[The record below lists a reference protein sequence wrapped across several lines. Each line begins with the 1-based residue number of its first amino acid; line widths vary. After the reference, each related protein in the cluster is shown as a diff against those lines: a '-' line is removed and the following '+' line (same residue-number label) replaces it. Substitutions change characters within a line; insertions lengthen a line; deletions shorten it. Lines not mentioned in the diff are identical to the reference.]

1 MKNLILCDSG
11 LGGLDIAAPFF
22 QKSGDPEWNLI
33 YINAFPDVKFG
44 FNDLADSRMQEDVFQ
59 AVLESMTRYSPAMCL
74 IACNTLSIVWQRLSE
89 RWKPPFPVVGIVET
103 AVNGMTLAAA
113 HNPEA
118 RLLILGTATTV
129 ASQVYPNALQKRGIN
144 GSRIHSL
151 ACPGLAKLIE
161 QDPAAPEVR
170 QWIANY
176 AGQAANLL
184 SEKKEKLFLCF
195 CCTHYGYAE
204 TFWREEFGRHFGQVA
219 VLNPNRMMV
228 MDGPAGGFA
237 YHARIPLTEHQRQAM
252 SAWFERSTPPIAAAL
267 RTAQSEENLFTLPSP
282 IRLKQ

>member
-22 QKSGDPEWNLI
+22 RKSGNPEWNLI

-44 FNDLADSRMQEDVFQ
+44 FNDLADSRMQEDVFL
-59 AVLESMTRYSPAMCL
+59 AVLESMTRYSPALCL

-89 RWKPPFPVVGIVET
+89 CWTPPFPVVGIVET

-113 HNPEA
+113 QDPDA

-129 ASQVYPNALQKRGIN
+129 ASQVYPHALQDRGIN
-144 GSRIHSL
+144 GERIHSL

-176 AGQAANLL
+176 AGQTADLL
-184 SEKKEKLFLCF
+184 SEKKTKLFLCF

-204 TFWREEFGRHFGQVA
+204 TVWREEFGRYFAQVGI
-219 VLNPNRMMV
+219 LNPNRMMV
-228 MDGPAGGFA
+228 MDGPAGSFA
-237 YHARIPLTEHQRQAM
+237 YHARVPLKEHQRQAM
-252 SAWFERSTPPIAAAL
+252 SAWFERSAPPITAAL
-267 RTAQSEENLFTLPSP
+267 RTAKSEDNLFKLPEQ

>member
-59 AVLESMTRYSPAMCL
+59 AVLESMTRYSPALCM

-89 RWKPPFPVVGIVET
+89 RWTPPFPVVGIVET

-113 HNPEA
+113 HDPDA
-118 RLLILGTATTV
+118 RMLILGTATTV
-129 ASQVYPNALQKRGIN
+129 ASQVYPHALQKRGID
-144 GSRIHSL
+144 GGRIHSL

-176 AGQAANLL
+176 AGQAADML

-204 TFWREEFGRHFGQVA
+204 TFWREEFGRYFEQVGI
-219 VLNPNRMMV
+219 LNPNRMMV
-228 MDGPAGGFA
+228 MDGQAGSFA
-237 YHARIPLTEHQRQAM
+237 YQARVPLKEHQRQAM
-252 SAWFERSTPPIAAAL
+252 SAWFERSAPPIAAAL
-267 RTAQSEENLFTLPSP
+267 RTAQAEENLFTLPSP